1 VSRLRVLRYMVVI
14 QAVLVAVAWAVWSGV
29 LAVVMSAVFAAAD
42 ILGAVPLRPR
52 RWPATRRQPE
62 DR

>member
-1 VSRLRVLRYMVVI
+1 MVVI

-42 ILGAVPLRPR
+42 ILGTVPLRPR